1 MSESVLSLASQLS
14 KLLLLEF
21 EALKVQDLD
30 RFESLQPGKNDLL
43 AGLAKLCPSA
53 EDLQNLP
60 EHKELRELL
69 IESRDLHRRNAVLI
83 ERKLDTIR
91 GTLHSLH
98 TGEMAALLKFMTV
111 WVRWRGLAK
120 AAATKKFDSSRLIF
134 FIAWAHVLQPIDPRQ
149 HHCNRRVKLTRYFF
163 VHIQAT

>member
-1 MSESVLSLASQLS
+1 MSESVLSLATQLS

-53 EDLQNLP
+53 EELQNLP
-60 EHKELRELL
+60 EHEELRELL

-98 TGEMAALLKFMTV
+98 TGETGSPVEVYDRLGQVARYSKG
-111 WVRWRGLAK
+111 RGYQE
-120 AAATKKFDSSRLIF
+120 I
-134 FIAWAHVLQPIDPRQ
+134 
-149 HHCNRRVKLTRYFF
+149 
-163 VHIQAT
+163 

>member
-1 MSESVLSLASQLS
+1 MSEPVLSLASQLS

-98 TGEMAALLKFMTV
+98 TGENGSPVEVYDRLGQVARFSKG
-111 WVRWRGLAK
+111 RGYQE
-120 AAATKKFDSSRLIF
+120 I
-134 FIAWAHVLQPIDPRQ
+134 
-149 HHCNRRVKLTRYFF
+149 
-163 VHIQAT
+163 